1 MEIISQ
7 TESECLCSLV
17 TQPGIFSFAWTKPSL
32 FHIIFPLTFTE
43 SQKQKDKAWSK
54 VKVKRQRKGGEEM
67 STLSPESSFNLSRA
81 PIFRWDVV
89 FKPLYDSRTGGCLW
103 QREPQKWE
111 WKGLSALKPPR
122 AGFLPA
128 RQSLYLCWS
137 LSLFPLCSTEFTVKT
152 QEAEWFPLRKV
163 PDEEVKEQNH
173 QALWAHPCPC
183 TDGFRQVLPW

>member
-43 SQKQKDKAWSK
+43 SQKQKDKARSK

-81 PIFRWDVV
+81 PIFRLDVV
-89 FKPLYDSRTGGCLW
+89 FKPLYDSRTGGMPLAEGA
-103 QREPQKWE
+103 RKVGV
-111 WKGLSALKPPR
+111 KGIISTETTPCWFPPPPSASLSIGVGL
-122 AGFLPA
+122 FLSFLFA
-128 RQSLYLCWS
+128 AQSL
-137 LSLFPLCSTEFTVKT
+137 
-152 QEAEWFPLRKV
+152 Q
-163 PDEEVKEQNH
+163 
-173 QALWAHPCPC
+173 
-183 TDGFRQVLPW
+183 